1 MGLIGGLR
9 GPGLRNWCVDFWEGS
24 FLVKG
29 LSELRE
35 GEILEIL
42 GICRKLREREEG
54 EESDHL
60 VQKEVKG

>member
-1 MGLIGGLR
+1 
-9 GPGLRNWCVDFWEGS
+9 VDFWEGS
-24 FLVKG
+24 FLAKG

-54 EESDHL
+54 RK
-60 VQKEVKG
+60 QTF